1 MRYTPVMRC
10 WGAACV
16 ILAILGISLQPVA
29 AQDTPDPAPK
39 PAPNAPA
46 KPSPAGG
53 AVLVVMESAG
63 GIRAARTL
71 RNALNSREDLRVV
84 SQADLARTPLSP
96 AAILTVS
103 AVASQSVSVAYWDLS
118 GTRDWLSAAA
128 PAHADQMDA
137 VVLAL
142 ASALLDR
149 HRTELIESSRRV
161 AGAGAGSLELA
172 RTTDALYAVLG
183 RFGRLSPRS
192 NVSLRFED
200 F

>member
-1 MRYTPVMRC
+1 MRS

-16 ILAILGISLQPVA
+16 VFAFLSLPLQPA
-29 AQDTPDPAPK
+29 AAEDTPAPAPK
-39 PAPNAPA
+39 LAPKAPTPPKVA
-46 KPSPAGG
+46 TGG
-53 AVLVVMESAG
+53 AVLLVMESAG
-63 GIRAARTL
+63 GVRAAGSL
-71 RNALNSREDLRVV
+71 RNALNSRADLRVV
-84 SQADLARTPLSP
+84 SQADLSRTPLAP

-103 AVASQSVSVAYWDLS
+103 AVASQSVSVAYWDLN

-149 HRTELIESSRRV
+149 HRMELLESSKRV
-161 AGAGAGSLELA
+161 AVAGTLELA

-183 RFGRLSPRS
+183 RFSRLSPRS
-192 NVSLRFED
+192 NISLRFED

>member
-1 MRYTPVMRC
+1 MRC

-16 ILAILGISLQPVA
+16 ILAFLGLSLQPLA
-29 AQDTPDPAPK
+29 AQDDPVPSQPALTPTKLPPK
-39 PAPNAPA
+39 
-46 KPSPAGG
+46 AGSLHKIVSAG
-53 AVLVVMESAG
+53 AVLLVMESAG
-63 GIRAARTL
+63 GIRAAGTL

-84 SQADLARTPLSP
+84 SQADLGRQPLSP

-103 AVASQSVSVAYWDLS
+103 AVASQSVSVAYWDLN

-149 HRTELIESSRRV
+149 HRMQLLESSKRV
-161 AGAGAGSLELA
+161 AVEGTLELA

>member
-1 MRYTPVMRC
+1 MRC

-16 ILAILGISLQPVA
+16 ILAFLGLSLQPLA
-29 AQDTPDPAPK
+29 AQDHPGPLKPASKLAPK
-39 PAPNAPA
+39 VV
-46 KPSPAGG
+46 SPPKAATGG
-53 AVLVVMESAG
+53 AVLLVMESAG
-63 GIRAARTL
+63 GVRAAGTL
-71 RNALNSREDLRVV
+71 RNALNAREDLRVV
-84 SQADLARTPLSP
+84 SQADLGRQSLSQASP

-103 AVASQSVSVAYWDLS
+103 AVASQSVSVAYWDLN

-149 HRTELIESSRRV
+149 HRMELLENSKRVVV
-161 AGAGAGSLELA
+161 AGTFELA

-183 RFGRLSPRS
+183 RFGRRIPRS
-192 NVSLRFED
+192 NVSLRVED